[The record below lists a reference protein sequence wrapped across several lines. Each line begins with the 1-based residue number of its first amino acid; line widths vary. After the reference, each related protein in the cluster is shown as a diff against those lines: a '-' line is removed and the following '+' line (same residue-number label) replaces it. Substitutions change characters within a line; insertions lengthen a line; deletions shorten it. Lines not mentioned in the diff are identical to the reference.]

1 MRLWFLLRQRHVDD
15 LMAVPVSNDT
25 KGCSMRYP
33 IVICLAMPLALA
45 TALVHGQSARNYP
58 AKTIRTIVP
67 FQPGGITDTLARL
80 VSQRLGNA
88 WGQTMVVENRPGG
101 SANIGSELVAR
112 AAPDGYTLLWSGIA
126 NTVAPALYPKLPYDP
141 IRDFVWI
148 TNLIK
153 VPILIAV
160 HPVLP
165 VRSSRDLIALAK
177 AKPGE
182 LLYGSSGIAT
192 SGHLGA
198 ELLMNMT
205 GTRMIHVPY
214 KGAAGTLVDVLSG
227 QLSIYFG
234 AIASPLPH
242 VKAGRLR
249 PLAVTTMARS
259 PAAPDIPTLDEQG
272 FKGFEFS
279 TWYAISAPAGTPAD
293 IVTRLNNEIVRI
305 VRQPDLRDRLA
316 AEGSVVVADTSEEFT
331 VFVRSEIARWGR
343 VVKQAGIRAE

>member
-1 MRLWFLLRQRHVDD
+1 MD
-15 LMAVPVSNDT
+15 LPKS
-25 KGCSMRYP
+25 
-33 IVICLAMPLALA
+33 IWLALPLALA
-45 TALVHGQSARNYP
+45 ATLAHGQAQGQSARNYP
-58 AKTIRTIVP
+58 AKPIRTIVP
-67 FQPGGITDTLARL
+67 YQPGGIADTLARL
-80 VSQRLGNA
+80 VSQRLNTA
-88 WGQTMVVENRPGG
+88 WGQTVLVENRPGG
-101 SANIGSELVAR
+101 STNIGSELVAR

-126 NTVAPALYPKLPYDP
+126 NSVAPALFPKLPYDP

-148 TNLIK
+148 TNLAK

-165 VRSSRDLIALAK
+165 VRTTRELIALAK

-214 KGAAGTLVDVLSG
+214 KGAAGVLVDVLSG
-227 QLSIYFG
+227 QLAIYLG

-249 PLAVTTMARS
+249 ALAVTTVARS

-272 FKGFEFS
+272 YKGFEFS
-279 TWYAISAPAGTPAD
+279 T
-293 IVTRLNNEIVRI
+293 
-305 VRQPDLRDRLA
+305 
-316 AEGSVVVADTSEEFT
+316 
-331 VFVRSEIARWGR
+331 
-343 VVKQAGIRAE
+343 

>member
-1 MRLWFLLRQRHVDD
+1 MD
-15 LMAVPVSNDT
+15 LPKS
-25 KGCSMRYP
+25 
-33 IVICLAMPLALA
+33 IWLALPLALA
-45 TALVHGQSARNYP
+45 ATLAHGQAQGQSARNYP
-58 AKTIRTIVP
+58 AKPIRTIVP
-67 FQPGGITDTLARL
+67 YQPGGIADTLARL
-80 VSQRLGNA
+80 VSQRLNTA
-88 WGQTMVVENRPGG
+88 WGQTVLVENRPGG
-101 SANIGSELVAR
+101 STNIGSELVAR

-126 NTVAPALYPKLPYDP
+126 NSVAPALFPKLPYDP

-148 TNLIK
+148 TNLAK

-165 VRSSRDLIALAK
+165 VRTTRELIALAK
-177 AKPGE
+177 DKPGE

-214 KGAAGTLVDVLSG
+214 TGAAGVLVDVLSG
-227 QLSIYFG
+227 QLAIYLG

-249 PLAVTTMARS
+249 ALAVTTVARS

-272 FKGFEFS
+272 YKGFEFS

-293 IVTRLNNEIVRI
+293 IVAKLNTEIVRI

-316 AEGSVVVADTSEEFT
+316 AEGSVVVGDSSEEFT
-331 VFVRSEIARWGR
+331 AFVKTEIARWGK
-343 VVKQAGIRAE
+343 VVKQAGIKAD

>member
-1 MRLWFLLRQRHVDD
+1 MD
-15 LMAVPVSNDT
+15 LPKS
-25 KGCSMRYP
+25 
-33 IVICLAMPLALA
+33 IWLALPLALA
-45 TALVHGQSARNYP
+45 ATLAHGQAQGQSARNYP
-58 AKTIRTIVP
+58 AKPIRTIVP
-67 FQPGGITDTLARL
+67 YQPGGIADTLARL
-80 VSQRLGNA
+80 VSQRLNTA
-88 WGQTMVVENRPGG
+88 WGQTVLVENRPGG
-101 SANIGSELVAR
+101 STNIGSELVAR

-126 NTVAPALYPKLPYDP
+126 NSVAPALFPKLPYDP

-148 TNLIK
+148 TNLAK

-165 VRSSRDLIALAK
+165 VRTTRELIALAK

-214 KGAAGTLVDVLSG
+214 KGAAGVLVDVLSG
-227 QLSIYFG
+227 QLAIYLG

-249 PLAVTTMARS
+249 ALAVTTVARS

-272 FKGFEFS
+272 YKGFEFS

-293 IVTRLNNEIVRI
+293 IVAKLNTEIVRI

-316 AEGSVVVADTSEEFT
+316 AEGSVVVGDSPEEFT
-331 VFVRSEIARWGR
+331 AFVKTEIARWGK
-343 VVKQAGIRAE
+343 VVKQAGIKAD

>member
-1 MRLWFLLRQRHVDD
+1 MGLPKSIW
-15 LMAVPVSNDT
+15 
-25 KGCSMRYP
+25 
-33 IVICLAMPLALA
+33 LALPLALA
-45 TALVHGQSARNYP
+45 ATLAHGQAQGQSARNYP
-58 AKTIRTIVP
+58 AKPIRTIVP
-67 FQPGGITDTLARL
+67 YQPGGIADTLARL
-80 VSQRLGNA
+80 VSQRLNTA
-88 WGQTMVVENRPGG
+88 WGQTVLVENRPGG
-101 SANIGSELVAR
+101 STNIGSELVAR

-126 NTVAPALYPKLPYDP
+126 NSVAPALFPKLPYDP
-141 IRDFVWI
+141 IRDFAWI
-148 TNLIK
+148 TNLAK

-165 VRSSRDLIALAK
+165 VRTTRELIALAK

-214 KGAAGTLVDVLSG
+214 KGAAGVLVDVLSG
-227 QLSIYFG
+227 QLAIYLG

-249 PLAVTTMARS
+249 ALAVTTVARS

-272 FKGFEFS
+272 YKGFEFS

-293 IVTRLNNEIVRI
+293 IVAKLNTEIVRI

-316 AEGSVVVADTSEEFT
+316 AEGSVVVGDTSEEFT
-331 VFVRSEIARWGR
+331 AFVKSEIARWGK
-343 VVKQAGIRAE
+343 VVKQAGIKAE

>member
-1 MRLWFLLRQRHVDD
+1 MD
-15 LMAVPVSNDT
+15 LPKS
-25 KGCSMRYP
+25 
-33 IVICLAMPLALA
+33 IWLALPLALA
-45 TALVHGQSARNYP
+45 ATLAHGQAQGQSARNYP
-58 AKTIRTIVP
+58 AKPIRTIVP
-67 FQPGGITDTLARL
+67 YQPGGIADTLARL
-80 VSQRLGNA
+80 VSQRLNTA
-88 WGQTMVVENRPGG
+88 WGQTVLVENRPGG
-101 SANIGSELVAR
+101 STNIGSELVAR

-126 NTVAPALYPKLPYDP
+126 NSVAPALFPKLPYDP

-148 TNLIK
+148 TNLAK

-165 VRSSRDLIALAK
+165 VRTTRELIALAK
-177 AKPGE
+177 DKPGE

-214 KGAAGTLVDVLSG
+214 KGAAGVLVDVLSG
-227 QLSIYFG
+227 QLAIYLG

-249 PLAVTTMARS
+249 ALAVTTVARS

-272 FKGFEFS
+272 YKGFEFS

-293 IVTRLNNEIVRI
+293 IVAKLNTEIVRI

-316 AEGSVVVADTSEEFT
+316 AEGSVVVGDSPEEFT
-331 VFVRSEIARWGR
+331 AFVKTEIARWGK
-343 VVKQAGIRAE
+343 VVKQAGIKAD

>member
-1 MRLWFLLRQRHVDD
+1 MD
-15 LMAVPVSNDT
+15 LPKS
-25 KGCSMRYP
+25 
-33 IVICLAMPLALA
+33 IWLALPLALA
-45 TALVHGQSARNYP
+45 ATLAHGQAQGQSARNYP
-58 AKTIRTIVP
+58 AKPIRTIVP
-67 FQPGGITDTLARL
+67 YQPGGIADTLARL
-80 VSQRLGNA
+80 VSQRLNTA
-88 WGQTMVVENRPGG
+88 WGQTVLVENRPGG
-101 SANIGSELVAR
+101 STNIGSELVAR

-126 NTVAPALYPKLPYDP
+126 NSVAPALFPKLPYDP

-148 TNLIK
+148 TNLAK

-165 VRSSRDLIALAK
+165 VRTTRELIALAK

-198 ELLMNMT
+198 ELLMDMT

-214 KGAAGTLVDVLSG
+214 KGAAGVLVDVLSG
-227 QLSIYFG
+227 QLAIYLG

-249 PLAVTTMARS
+249 ALAVTTVARS

-272 FKGFEFS
+272 YKGFEFS

-293 IVTRLNNEIVRI
+293 IVAKLNTEIVRI

-316 AEGSVVVADTSEEFT
+316 AEGSVVVGDSPEEFT
-331 VFVRSEIARWGR
+331 AFVKTEIARWGK
-343 VVKQAGIRAE
+343 VVKQAGIKAD

>member
-1 MRLWFLLRQRHVDD
+1 MRPAISMWFAL
-15 LMAVPVSNDT
+15 
-25 KGCSMRYP
+25 
-33 IVICLAMPLALA
+33 PLALSA
-45 TALVHGQSARNYP
+45 ACAHAQGARNYP
-58 AKTIRTIVP
+58 AKPIRTIVP
-67 FQPGGITDTLARL
+67 FQPGGITDTLGRL
-80 VSQRLGNA
+80 VAQRLGTA
-88 WGQTMVVENRPGG
+88 WGQTVVVENRPGG
-101 SANIGSELVAR
+101 SANIGTELVAR

-126 NTVAPALYPKLPYDP
+126 NTVAPALYSKLPYDP
-141 IRDFVWI
+141 MRDFVWI

-165 VRSSRDLIALAK
+165 VRTSRELIALAK
-177 AKPGE
+177 SKPGE

-227 QLSIYFG
+227 QLAIYFG
-234 AIASPLPH
+234 AIATPLPH

-249 PLAVTTMARS
+249 ALAVTTVARS
-259 PAAPDIPTLDEQG
+259 PAALDVPTLDEQG

-279 TWYAISAPAGTPAD
+279 TWYAISAPAGTPPD
-293 IVTRLNNEIVRI
+293 IVAKLNSEIVRI

-316 AEGSVVVADTSEEFT
+316 SEGSVVVGDTSEAFT
-331 VFVRSEIARWGR
+331 DFVKFEIARWGK
-343 VVKQAGIRAE
+343 VVKQAGIKAE

>member
-1 MRLWFLLRQRHVDD
+1 
-15 LMAVPVSNDT
+15 
-25 KGCSMRYP
+25 MRYP
-33 IVICLAMPLALA
+33 LAICLVIPCVLAA
-45 TALVHGQSARNYP
+45 PFAHGQGARSYP
-58 AKTIRTIVP
+58 SKTIRTIVP

-80 VSQRLGNA
+80 VAQRLGNT
-88 WGQTMVVENRPGG
+88 WGQTVVVENRPGG

-112 AAPDGYTLLWSGIA
+112 AVPDGYTLLWSGIA

-141 IRDFVWI
+141 VRDFVWI

-160 HPVLP
+160 HPALP
-165 VRSSRDLIALAK
+165 VRNTRDLVALAK

-272 FKGFEFS
+272 YKGFEFS

-293 IVTRLNNEIVRI
+293 IVGKLNNEIVRI
-305 VRQPDLRDRLA
+305 VRQPDLRERLA
-316 AEGSVVVADTSEEFT
+316 SEGSVVVADTSEEFT
-331 VFVRSEIARWGR
+331 AFVKSEIARWGR

>member
-1 MRLWFLLRQRHVDD
+1 MGLPKSIW
-15 LMAVPVSNDT
+15 
-25 KGCSMRYP
+25 
-33 IVICLAMPLALA
+33 LALPLALA
-45 TALVHGQSARNYP
+45 ATLAHGQAQGQSARNYP
-58 AKTIRTIVP
+58 AKPIRTIVP
-67 FQPGGITDTLARL
+67 YQPGGIADTLARL
-80 VSQRLGNA
+80 VSQRLNTA
-88 WGQTMVVENRPGG
+88 WGQTVLVENRPGG
-101 SANIGSELVAR
+101 STNIGSELVAR

-126 NTVAPALYPKLPYDP
+126 NSVAPALFPKLPYNP
-141 IRDFVWI
+141 IRDFAWI
-148 TNLIK
+148 TNLAK

-165 VRSSRDLIALAK
+165 VRTTRELIALAK
-177 AKPGE
+177 VKPGE

-205 GTRMIHVPY
+205 STRMIHVPY
-214 KGAAGTLVDVLSG
+214 KGAAGVLVDVLSG
-227 QLSIYFG
+227 QLAIYLG

-249 PLAVTTMARS
+249 ALAVTTVARS

-272 FKGFEFS
+272 YKGFEFS

-293 IVTRLNNEIVRI
+293 IVAKLNTEIVRI

-316 AEGSVVVADTSEEFT
+316 AEGSVVVGDTSEEFT
-331 VFVRSEIARWGR
+331 AFVKSEIARWGK
-343 VVKQAGIRAE
+343 VVKQAGIKAE

>member
-1 MRLWFLLRQRHVDD
+1 MD
-15 LMAVPVSNDT
+15 LPKS
-25 KGCSMRYP
+25 
-33 IVICLAMPLALA
+33 IWLALPLALA
-45 TALVHGQSARNYP
+45 ATLAHGQAQGQSARNYP
-58 AKTIRTIVP
+58 AKPIRTIVP
-67 FQPGGITDTLARL
+67 YQPGGIADTLARL
-80 VSQRLGNA
+80 VSQRLNTA
-88 WGQTMVVENRPGG
+88 WGQTVLVENRPGG
-101 SANIGSELVAR
+101 STNIGSELVAR

-126 NTVAPALYPKLPYDP
+126 NSVAPALFPKLPYDP

-148 TNLIK
+148 TNLAK

-165 VRSSRDLIALAK
+165 VRTTRELIALAK
-177 AKPGE
+177 DKPGE

-214 KGAAGTLVDVLSG
+214 KGAAGVLVDVLSG
-227 QLSIYFG
+227 QLAIYLG

-249 PLAVTTMARS
+249 ALAVTTVARS

-272 FKGFEFS
+272 YKGFEFS

-293 IVTRLNNEIVRI
+293 IVAKLNTEIVRI

-316 AEGSVVVADTSEEFT
+316 AEGSVVVGDSSEEFT
-331 VFVRSEIARWGR
+331 AFVKTEIARWGK
-343 VVKQAGIRAE
+343 VVKQAGIKAD